1 MKDNFDVT
9 YVPCG
14 SIKPDNKDY
23 ERALDFAYSD
33 DPETPQTSKA
43 EKMSKLIK
51 DPLKLVRRSKAVV
64 GIWGTDDY
72 YNDNG
77 DYYGN
82 NNGTENVWLPF
93 KRALI
98 AMGFTPDQIQ
108 EIRDFE
114 IDEENL

>member
-1 MKDNFDVT
+1 MPPETFNLE
-9 YVPCG
+9 YLPCG

-33 DPETPQTSKA
+33 DPDTPQTSKA

-64 GIWGTDDY
+64 VVWGTEDY
-72 YNDNG
+72 YN
-77 DYYGN
+77 N
-82 NNGTENVWLPF
+82 NDGTENVWLPF

-98 AMGFTPDQIQ
+98 AMGFNPDQIA
-108 EIRDFE
+108 EISEFE

>member
-1 MKDNFDVT
+1 MSDTFNVT
-9 YVPCG
+9 YLPCQ

-64 GIWGTDDY
+64 GIWGTEDY
-72 YNDNG
+72 WNDKEEI
-77 DYYGN
+77 
-82 NNGTENVWLPF
+82 ENVWLPF

-98 AMGFTPDQIQ
+98 AMGFNPDQIA
-108 EIRDFE
+108 EISEFE

>member
-1 MKDNFDVT
+1 MEAKEINV
-9 YVPCG
+9 
-14 SIKPDNKDY
+14 SRINPDNKDY
-23 ERALDFAYSD
+23 ERALDFGYAD
-33 DPETPQTSKA
+33 DKETPQTSKA

-72 YNDNG
+72 YN
-77 DYYGN
+77 N
-82 NNGTENVWLPF
+82 NDGTDNVWIPF
-93 KRALI
+93 KRALV

-108 EIRDFE
+108 EIKDFE

>member
-1 MKDNFDVT
+1 MSDTTFDVS
-9 YVPCG
+9 YVPCQ

-33 DPETPQTSKA
+33 DPDTPQTSKA

-64 GIWGTDDY
+64 VVWGTEDY
-72 YNDNG
+72 YNDN
-77 DYYGN
+77 D
-82 NNGTENVWLPF
+82 GTENVWLPF

-98 AMGFTPDQIQ
+98 AMGFNPDQIA
-108 EIRDFE
+108 EISEFE
-114 IDEENL
+114 IDEEIL